1 MPLGVK
7 NGEIFRF
14 TATTKEST
22 LLVLD
27 GEWYF
32 KENMSQTNMV
42 MTKISTFCN
51 NHLIGYVHPALDK
64 NKHANCFQITNIIY

>member
-27 GEWYF
+27 
-32 KENMSQTNMV
+32 ENG
-42 MTKISTFCN
+42 ISRRTCPN
-51 NHLIGYVHPALDK
+51 QYDDDK
-64 NKHANCFQITNIIY
+64 NKHIVQQSFDRLRPSCSQ